1 MLNSSRKFLRTNPAS
16 SLMSGS
22 GSNITSAS
30 PIMKSA
36 ALILSGALSR
46 GSYLEV
52 PKFSSVPEAFYNNL
66 FVKRLFHTSTICKAS
81 RVSPAKLAR
90 LEYEAQT
97 SNNMDRKA
105 EYLQA
110 LFDLEHY
117 QMVVQLVDSGS
128 YSLDH
133 PLIRQIYRTS
143 LERIGGVY
151 QENVP
156 RTNYYSYSQ
165 SQQQQQSPPTF
176 TSPPQDN
183 SYIHTF
189 NFPHQPQPVML
200 PQKLVVTM
208 DDSFF
213 TRFNRVNV
221 TRSFISLLF
230 SLAIVG
236 LFFYLAY
243 YTPNDPT
250 KQKQGGGGLGSMF
263 GQTSYKP
270 ITNVETRFNDVKGI
284 DECRGELEEIVDFL
298 KNPEKFNK
306 LGGKLPKGVLLVGKP
321 GVGKT
326 LLAKAIAGEAG
337 VPFFFCS
344 GSEFDEMFVGVGARR
359 IRELFAAARKQ
370 APCIIFI
377 DEIDSLGGKR
387 TAKDPF
393 YSKQTLNQILSE
405 MDGFK
410 SSEGIIVIGA
420 TNLLESLDKALIRP
434 GRFDRHIE
442 VPLPDLKGRKEI
454 LDLYLKKVPLNPTVN
469 VETIA
474 KKTTGFTGADLE
486 NLVNVA
492 SIRACTKNK
501 EQISGDDIDYAFDR
515 IVMGIARTSSIN
527 VMNEKDKEIT
537 AIHECGHALVVLLN
551 QKKSSQLNKDILHK
565 LTIIPRGSALGFTAS
580 LPEREV
586 HHMSKQQYLQI
597 IEKALGGVVAEE
609 IIYGKDNV
617 TSGCTSDLQHAT
629 NVARSMVTRFGM
641 SELGLIDFTEESSMY
656 QKGPE
661 FSPETKRLIDI
672 EIQKIVNSSYE
683 RVRAMLKENES
694 ELRKLAKELVKYET
708 LSGKEVLDI
717 LEGREVKRSIVGEVD
732 F

>member
-1 MLNSSRKFLRTNPAS
+1 
-16 SLMSGS
+16 
-22 GSNITSAS
+22 
-30 PIMKSA
+30 
-36 ALILSGALSR
+36 
-46 GSYLEV
+46 
-52 PKFSSVPEAFYNNL
+52 
-66 FVKRLFHTSTICKAS
+66 
-81 RVSPAKLAR
+81 
-90 LEYEAQT
+90 
-97 SNNMDRKA
+97 
-105 EYLQA
+105 
-110 LFDLEHY
+110 
-117 QMVVQLVDSGS
+117 
-128 YSLDH
+128 
-133 PLIRQIYRTS
+133 
-143 LERIGGVY
+143 
-151 QENVP
+151 
-156 RTNYYSYSQ
+156 
-165 SQQQQQSPPTF
+165 
-176 TSPPQDN
+176 
-183 SYIHTF
+183 
-189 NFPHQPQPVML
+189 
-200 PQKLVVTM
+200 
-208 DDSFF
+208 
-213 TRFNRVNV
+213 
-221 TRSFISLLF
+221 
-230 SLAIVG
+230 
-236 LFFYLAY
+236 
-243 YTPNDPT
+243 
-250 KQKQGGGGLGSMF
+250 MF
-263 GQTSYKP
+263 GQTTYKP
-270 ITNVETRFNDVKGI
+270 ITNVETRFDDVKGI

-344 GSEFDEMFVGVGARR
+344 GSEFDEMFVGVGAKR

-387 TAKDPF
+387 TARDPF

-420 TNLLESLDKALIRP
+420 TNLLDSLDKALIRP

-442 VPLPDLKGRKEI
+442 VPLPDLKGRKDI
-454 LDLYLKKVPLNPTVN
+454 LSLYLKKVPINPAVN
-469 VETIA
+469 IDTIA

-501 EQISGDDIDYAFDR
+501 EQVSNDDMDYAFDR

-527 VMNEKDKEIT
+527 LMNEKDKEIT

-551 QKKSSQLNKDILHK
+551 QKNLTHNKDNLHK
-565 LTIIPRGSALGFTAS
+565 ITIIPRGSALGFTAS

-586 HHMSKQQYLQI
+586 HHMSKQQYHQI
-597 IEKALGGVVAEE
+597 IDKALGGVVAEE
-609 IIYGKDNV
+609 ICYGKDYV

-629 NVARSMVTRFGM
+629 NIARAMVTRFGM
-641 SELGLIDFTEESSMY
+641 SELGLIDFTEESGSMY

-672 EIQKIVNSSYE
+672 EIQKIVNGSYE
-683 RVRAMLKENES
+683 RVKKMLKENEPQ
-694 ELRKLAKELVKYET
+694 LRKLAHELVKYET

-717 LEGREVKRSIVGEVD
+717 LDGKEVTRSIAGEVD
-732 F
+732 Y

>member
-1 MLNSSRKFLRTNPAS
+1 MPSQPAS
-16 SLMSGS
+16 
-22 GSNITSAS
+22 
-30 PIMKSA
+30 
-36 ALILSGALSR
+36 
-46 GSYLEV
+46 
-52 PKFSSVPEAFYNNL
+52 
-66 FVKRLFHTSTICKAS
+66 
-81 RVSPAKLAR
+81 
-90 LEYEAQT
+90 
-97 SNNMDRKA
+97 
-105 EYLQA
+105 
-110 LFDLEHY
+110 
-117 QMVVQLVDSGS
+117 
-128 YSLDH
+128 
-133 PLIRQIYRTS
+133 
-143 LERIGGVY
+143 
-151 QENVP
+151 
-156 RTNYYSYSQ
+156 TNYYQ
-165 SQQQQQSPPTF
+165 SSSNPQQQQYTYHTPTP
-176 TSPPQDN
+176 TPSYSYQPPPQ
-183 SYIHTF
+183 
-189 NFPHQPQPVML
+189 QQWGPVSSNL
-200 PQKLVVTM
+200 PQKVVVVM

-213 TRFNRVNV
+213 AKFNKVHLM
-221 TRSFISLLF
+221 RSIVSLIF
-230 SLAIVG
+230 SAAVIYV
-236 LFFYLAY
+236 FFYL
-243 YTPNDPT
+243 TVSSSDPS
-250 KQKQGGGGLGSMF
+250 KQKQGGGGLGGMF
-263 GQTSYKP
+263 GSTSFKP
-270 ITNVETRFNDVKGI
+270 ITNVETRFDDVKGI

-420 TNLLESLDKALIRP
+420 TNLLDSLDKALIRP
-434 GRFDRHIE
+434 GRFDRHVE
-442 VPLPDLKGRKEI
+442 VPLPDLKGRKDI
-454 LDLYLKKVPLNPTVN
+454 LDLYLKKVPINPHVN

-492 SIRACTKNK
+492 SIRASTKNK
-501 EQISGDDIDYAFDR
+501 DQVSNDDVDYAFDR
-515 IVMGIARTSSIN
+515 IVMGIARTASVK
-527 VMNEKDKEIT
+527 VMDEKDKEIT

-551 QKKSSQLNKDILHK
+551 QKGASHTANRDTLHK
-565 LTIIPRGSALGFTAS
+565 ITIIPRGSALGFTAS
-580 LPEREV
+580 LPDRET
-586 HHMSKQQYLQI
+586 HHMSKKQYIQI

-629 NVARSMVTRFGM
+629 NVARAMVTRFGM
-641 SELGLIDFTEESSMY
+641 SDLGLIDYTEENSSMY
-656 QKGPE
+656 QRGPE
-661 FSPETKRLIDI
+661 FSPETKRLIDN

-683 RVRAMLKENES
+683 KVKRMLSENETD
-694 ELRKLAKELVKYET
+694 LKKLAKELVKYET

-717 LEGREVKRSIVGEVD
+717 LDGKEVKRSVVGEVD
-732 F
+732 Y

>member
-1 MLNSSRKFLRTNPAS
+1 M
-16 SLMSGS
+16 
-22 GSNITSAS
+22 
-30 PIMKSA
+30 
-36 ALILSGALSR
+36 
-46 GSYLEV
+46 
-52 PKFSSVPEAFYNNL
+52 
-66 FVKRLFHTSTICKAS
+66 
-81 RVSPAKLAR
+81 
-90 LEYEAQT
+90 
-97 SNNMDRKA
+97 
-105 EYLQA
+105 
-110 LFDLEHY
+110 
-117 QMVVQLVDSGS
+117 
-128 YSLDH
+128 
-133 PLIRQIYRTS
+133 
-143 LERIGGVY
+143 
-151 QENVP
+151 
-156 RTNYYSYSQ
+156 
-165 SQQQQQSPPTF
+165 
-176 TSPPQDN
+176 
-183 SYIHTF
+183 
-189 NFPHQPQPVML
+189 
-200 PQKLVVTM
+200 
-208 DDSFF
+208 
-213 TRFNRVNV
+213 
-221 TRSFISLLF
+221 
-230 SLAIVG
+230 
-236 LFFYLAY
+236 
-243 YTPNDPT
+243 
-250 KQKQGGGGLGSMF
+250 
-263 GQTSYKP
+263 
-270 ITNVETRFNDVKGI
+270 
-284 DECRGELEEIVDFL
+284 
-298 KNPEKFNK
+298 
-306 LGGKLPKGVLLVGKP
+306 
-321 GVGKT
+321 
-326 LLAKAIAGEAG
+326 AKAIAGEAG

-442 VPLPDLKGRKEI
+442 VPLPDLRGRKEI
-454 LDLYLKKVPLNPTVN
+454 LDLYLKKVPLNPSVN

-501 EQISGDDIDYAFDR
+501 EQISSDDIDYAFDR

-537 AIHECGHALVVLLN
+537 AIHECGHAMVVLLN

-586 HHMSKQQYLQI
+586 HHMSKQQYIQI

-629 NVARSMVTRFGM
+629 NIARSMVTRFGM
-641 SELGLIDFTEESSMY
+641 SELGLIDFTEEGSMY

-672 EIQKIVNSSYE
+672 EIQKIINSSYE
-683 RVRAMLKENES
+683 RVKAMLKENET

-717 LEGREVKRSIVGEVD
+717 LEGKEVKRSIVGEVE